1 MSESGRRKYYNIKRE
16 LSDGFGQVAC
26 TVGVGA
32 VQVSGSESQGK
43 ALFRHKGESRDLR
56 KPISPIQEMT
66 TRYLRAMP
74 LRELSDLKVVRQEI
88 EAGNIIILKVTPL
101 ATRSVDDVKK
111 AVNDLCGFVEDVDGD
126 IARLGEERIVVAPSG
141 VRIWREKTVSPDEE
155 VPTAT

>member
-1 MSESGRRKYYNIKRE
+1 M
-16 LSDGFGQVAC
+16 
-26 TVGVGA
+26 
-32 VQVSGSESQGK
+32 SGSESQGR
-43 ALFRHKGESRDLR
+43 ALFRHKGESRELK
-56 KPISPIQEMT
+56 KPISPSQDLA

-74 LRELSDLKVVRQEI
+74 LRELSDLKAIRQEI

-101 ATRSVDDVKK
+101 ATKSVDDVKK

-141 VRIWREKTVSPDEE
+141 VRIWREKTVSPNEE

>member
-1 MSESGRRKYYNIKRE
+1 M
-16 LSDGFGQVAC
+16 
-26 TVGVGA
+26 
-32 VQVSGSESQGK
+32 SGSELQGR
-43 ALFRHKGESRDLR
+43 AVFRHKGESRNLK
-56 KPISPIQEMT
+56 KPLDTSQELS

-74 LRELSDLKVVRQEI
+74 LRELSDLKAIQQEI

-111 AVNDLCGFVEDVDGD
+111 AVNDLCGFVEKIGGD

-141 VRIWREKTVSPDEE
+141 VRIWREKTASPDED